1 MLVCQPQHPIALSV
15 LTFQFRDE
23 LVQAGLDGGK
33 QAMSL
38 LKQSVEKKLKILSG
52 NVPPHLQVI
61 IRVYAN
67 LQGLAQSYQNSG
79 LLSNGQTLEEFV
91 RGFNMGDPLCD
102 YVDAGNGKECADEK
116 VKGEFS
122 NSSANE
128 TP

>member
-1 MLVCQPQHPIALSV
+1 
-15 LTFQFRDE
+15 
-23 LVQAGLDGGK
+23 
-33 QAMSL
+33 MSL
-38 LKQSVEKKLKILSG
+38 LKQSVEKKLKTLSG
-52 NVPPHLQVI
+52 SVPPHLQII

-67 LQGLAQSYQNSG
+67 LQGLSQSYQNSD

-116 VKGEFS
+116 VKGKFS
-122 NSSANE
+122 DGTASE